1 MDRYRYINSNDFMM
15 QVSNGIIKDII
26 LKNIQNATKKPFEL
40 TITPKDLSGDPF
52 MTSVFFDLYDRDMT
66 FRTEI
71 EVIYVDKNNEIS
83 YIINK
88 IKEQHPQLFI

>member
-1 MDRYRYINSNDFMM
+1 MANYSNNQEFMM
-15 QVSNGIIKDII
+15 VVSNGAIKDIF
-26 LKNIQNATKKPFEL
+26 LKNIQYLTKKPFEL
-40 TITPKDLSGDPF
+40 TITPKSPGEDPF
-52 MTSVFFDLYDRDMT
+52 MSSVFFDLHDRDMT

-71 EVIYVDKNNEIS
+71 EVVYVNKNNEIS